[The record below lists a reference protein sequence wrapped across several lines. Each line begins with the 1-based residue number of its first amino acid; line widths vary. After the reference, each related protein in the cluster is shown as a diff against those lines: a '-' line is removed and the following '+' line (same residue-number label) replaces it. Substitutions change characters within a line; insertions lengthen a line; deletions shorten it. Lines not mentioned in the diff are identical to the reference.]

1 MSRLYHQEQEAMVE
15 RYQLNRS
22 QESTFEDA
30 FAALNIQALGP
41 WRMPFGPNL
50 LGLLECSPGFSSPAN
65 NEFTYNPSYGSVIR
79 LQYAYTS
86 QPLPQNSS
94 RALIYMSE
102 KA

>member
-1 MSRLYHQEQEAMVE
+1 MVE

-30 FAALNIQALGP
+30 FAALNIQDLGP

-65 NEFTYNPSYGSVIR
+65 NEST
-79 LQYAYTS
+79 
-86 QPLPQNSS
+86 
-94 RALIYMSE
+94 
-102 KA
+102 